1 MRCRP
6 GEDDLSCSRLVASAV
21 ATAVF
26 QSRSL
31 RGRCCLGRDDCL
43 VEDRGNPAEGVV
55 LVGTVVLRTTM
66 GRQCVWTLVTT
77 VRQFQVLPR
86 TFMVAKSLVIG
97 DHCRTVSSLVQ
108 DLMSGIRLLQQQVG
122 PVVLMSE

>member
-1 MRCRP
+1 
-6 GEDDLSCSRLVASAV
+6 
-21 ATAVF
+21 
-26 QSRSL
+26 
-31 RGRCCLGRDDCL
+31 
-43 VEDRGNPAEGVV
+43 
-55 LVGTVVLRTTM
+55 M

-97 DHCRTVSSLVQ
+97 DHCRTVSSLAQ

-122 PVVLMSE
+122 PSLILSE